1 MSGLGSDVGETTT
14 RGEVG
19 LIEAY
24 ALLNSAGGTVKARA
38 ARRRVGEVGTSAGLR
53 DLGGTDG
60 GDVGGSG
67 RENGVEVVLRAG
79 RIGTSVSTRVS
90 RGADEGDSTNTNLLE
105 FGVDPLDVLGV
116 VETELLALG
125 SSNAVLALGLLV
137 PSVRDGVDERN
148 NLGGKHVAGESVQPD
163 VVLLDPEPSL
173 SSNSNSQDVLDV
185 EGSFDLGVGG
195 VIVTNDVVGSHWRNV
210 DGELGGEVGEIGGG
224 EVLVLELDDTSGGV
238 TGNLGRSSL
247 VDDLDGL
254 GGNGNQSLRLGRLLE
269 GKARNGELAKSSNEF
284 DVLGKVVGDG
294 KLAKLTNE
302 LSSSLLVFEE
312 SELSVEQFGGGSN
325 RGLGVDGVSSVFQF
339 LGSTVDQPSHDLL
352 LDLDGRGDERS
363 DLLNAHE
370 VTVVRAIGIA
380 DIPEEGL
387 KLFQVV
393 LFESD
398 DEREFVGLLSSTQVC
413 PR

>member
-1 MSGLGSDVGETTT
+1 MTYGDNVSEGSGVVSGHLVQEGGDVTKGLASLGVHVIVEESDNTGNDGGRGGSTTDGLNASLRKNEDVGTEGSHVRESSSVRVVVSGRRKLDTRLEIVGNGGPLVSGLGSDVGETTT

-148 NLGGKHVAGESVQPD
+148 ILGGKHVAGESVQPD

-302 LSSSLLVFEE
+302 LSS
-312 SELSVEQFGGGSN
+312 
-325 RGLGVDGVSSVFQF
+325 
-339 LGSTVDQPSHDLL
+339 
-352 LDLDGRGDERS
+352 
-363 DLLNAHE
+363 
-370 VTVVRAIGIA
+370 
-380 DIPEEGL
+380 
-387 KLFQVV
+387 
-393 LFESD
+393 
-398 DEREFVGLLSSTQVC
+398 
-413 PR
+413 